1 VSVFGLMDCVATTED
16 MNVSLLTGFAGR
28 AAIGAIITG
37 AAPEPTFGGTEE
49 TTLIARGNSEAS
61 L

>member
-1 VSVFGLMDCVATTED
+1 MDCVATTED

-28 AAIGAIITG
+28 AAIGATITG

-49 TTLIARGNSEAS
+49 TTLVARGNSEAS